1 MDKVTVYAAVN
12 TKIRAMEGDFLKRE
26 DYMNML
32 QKKSVADVTRYL
44 KDHTSYGKLLG
55 DIRIDNISRR
65 DLEDILKRN
74 MIKNMDRLMHYF
86 RDDYRDFI
94 RSLYIK
100 YEIEDLKSLAR
111 AIFNGKKPETMEKP
125 LTFLGKYSR
134 AEAEKLFKST
144 TIKNLI
150 YSLEGSEFF
159 EVLKP
164 LLDGKRENL
173 FRFEM
178 ALDMGYFSIIQ
189 NRRQKISA
197 KDREVLKK
205 WEGMVADLYNIQWI
219 YRGKK
224 FYRLSPEELLNY
236 TMNFGDKLT
245 FTDRKAMCYAK
256 NLDELY
262 RMTMDSGYGFLFKK
276 EEISRDIYMERRI
289 NRYIYYKLKALTR
302 KYPMSIIQTIGY
314 VWSLEFEIRDI
325 ISIIE
330 SIRYELPPDETRKFL
345 VKAS

>member
-1 MDKVTVYAAVN
+1 
-12 TKIRAMEGDFLKRE
+12 
-26 DYMNML
+26 
-32 QKKSVADVTRYL
+32 
-44 KDHTSYGKLLG
+44 
-55 DIRIDNISRR
+55 
-65 DLEDILKRN
+65 
-74 MIKNMDRLMHYF
+74 
-86 RDDYRDFI
+86 
-94 RSLYIK
+94 
-100 YEIEDLKSLAR
+100 
-111 AIFNGKKPETMEKP
+111 
-125 LTFLGKYSR
+125 
-134 AEAEKLFKST
+134 
-144 TIKNLI
+144 
-150 YSLEGSEFF
+150 
-159 EVLKP
+159 
-164 LLDGKRENL
+164 
-173 FRFEM
+173 
-178 ALDMGYFSIIQ
+178 
-189 NRRQKISA
+189 
-197 KDREVLKK
+197 VLKK

-330 SIRYELPPDETRKFL
+330 SIRYELPPEETRKFL